1 MTWGAVAAT
10 VVSAGAAYAGSQQA
24 AKAAKDAGKT
34 SANAARYQADLQQQQ
49 YDQTRQDQAPWRGAG
64 ELGLG
69 ALTYGLG
76 LSPTG
81 YVPGMSQQTMGAF
94 GDNALAYGN
103 ASNLLAGGDQWEV
116 IAAPGHRQNM
126 QVRNTVTGEVREVP
140 VSTERDTK
148 SLKREGIANALSNG
162 WQLSGT
168 ESVPQVGSL
177 LTGPKSMP
185 TDAQIA
191 DAQQRMSQASG
202 NALTPMVAR
211 APGDNSGIGQQPGLM
226 QTGMGAGDLMRRFG
240 MADFQ
245 ADPGYAFRQ
254 QQGQQQIE
262 RSAAARGGLLSGS
275 AIKAGQRFGQDLASQ
290 EYQNAYNRFNTDQ
303 TSRYNKLASL
313 AGIGQTAN
321 NALQTAGSNYA
332 NAMTNISANNAD
344 NQANAQLAG
353 GNARMSGFTGVANA
367 LSSGFANYPRQ
378 QQQGYQVPAG
388 YQMGSGYLGN
398 AAATSQGYQPL
409 DYATA
414 NAGYYD

>member
-1 MTWGAVAAT
+1 MTWVAAAVAGG
-10 VVSAGAAYAGSQQA
+10 SALLGYAASQNQ
-24 AKAAKDAGKT
+24 AKAAEKAGKG
-34 SANAARYQADLQQQQ
+34 AAAAAKYQADLQQQQ
-49 YDQTRQDQAPWRGAG
+49 YEQTRQDQAPWRGAG

-94 GDNALAYGN
+94 GQNALAYGN

-116 IAAPGHRQNM
+116 IAAPAHRQNM
-126 QVRNTVTGEVREVP
+126 QVRNTVTGEVRDVP
-140 VSTERDTK
+140 LTTERDTS
-148 SLKREGIANALSNG
+148 SLKREGVANALANG

-168 ESVPQVGSL
+168 ESVPQIGSM

-191 DAQQRMSQASG
+191 EAQQRMSQASG
-202 NALTPMVAR
+202 MGAGGTAG
-211 APGDNSGIGQQPGLM
+211 APGNGLL

-245 ADPGYAFRQ
+245 EDPGYAFRQ
-254 QQGQQQIE
+254 QQGQQQID
-262 RSAAARGGLLSGS
+262 RQAAARGGLISG
-275 AIKAGQRFGQDLASQ
+275 AALKATQRFGQDLASQ

-303 TSRYNKLASL
+303 TSRFNRLASL

-321 NALQTAGSNYA
+321 NALQTAGQNFA
-332 NAMTNISANNAD
+332 NAMTSISANSAE
-344 NQANAQLAG
+344 NQANAQLAAG
-353 GNARMSGFTGVANA
+353 AARSSGYQGIANA
-367 LSSGFANYPRQ
+367 LAGGYANYQRQ
-378 QQQGYQVPAG
+378 QQPQVAIPQG

-398 AAATSQGYQPL
+398 TVATNQGYQPL